1 MTADIIIAG
10 GGLVGLA
17 SALFLAQQGAAPLVV
32 ERRQR
37 GSALPRA
44 AHFHLRTLELFRA
57 AGIEDEVKAQSLAEF
72 LPDGAIIERE
82 SLAGPKRA
90 DIIASL
96 NEGVEAL
103 SPCRRLFIN
112 QSSLEP
118 ILRRHAEAHGVEFLD
133 GHEIGAVQQDAS
145 GVSVSARDVLSGA
158 ERHLDAAYLVAADG
172 GHSIVRERLGIPW
185 EGRGAFSNSIT
196 IYFAAD
202 LSSYLGV
209 HPASVTYINNDRLGG
224 IFRLARDGRSGFL
237 IVNTIG
243 DPTRDR
249 NADVARDVSETR
261 LIELVRSGVGVAD
274 LPVRIESVSRW
285 RATAQIARHFREGRI
300 FLVGDAAHVMPP
312 NGGFGGNTGIHDAHN
327 LAWKLASVLKGIAGP
342 RLLDTYEAERR
353 PVAKFTAEQ
362 AYTRYVRRTAPY
374 LSDSDLPPLAPDF
387 DIELGYIYRSAGIL
401 SEAGHTV
408 IHGDPHQAA
417 GRPGTRAPHL
427 WLERDGERLSSL
439 DLYGNAPVLL
449 AGPRGAPWCQAAATF
464 PLLTFHRIGIDLTDP
479 DDRFTEVLGLSPS
492 GAALIRPDGFIAWRS
507 RQLVGDLQG
516 ELRHA
521 LDALFVRITDT
532 CPPSSD

>member
-1 MTADIIIAG
+1 VTARIIIAG

-17 SALFLAQQGAAPLVV
+17 SALFLAQQGVAPLVV

-37 GSALPRA
+37 GSVLPRA

-72 LPDGAIIERE
+72 LPEGAIIERE

-118 ILRRHAEAHGVEFLD
+118 ILRRHAEAQGVEFLD
-133 GHEIGAVQQDAS
+133 GHEIGNVQQDAS
-145 GVSVSARDVLSGA
+145 GVAVVARDVLSGA
-158 ERHLDAAYLVAADG
+158 ERRFAAAYLVAADG
-172 GHSIVRERLGIPW
+172 AHSIVRERLGIPW
-185 EGRGAFSNSIT
+185 DGRGAFSNSIT

-202 LSSYLGV
+202 LSPYLSDP
-209 HPASVTYINNDRLGG
+209 PASVTYVNNDRLGG

-237 IVNTIG
+237 IVNTVG
-243 DPTRDR
+243 DAARDR
-249 NADVARDVSETR
+249 DADVARDVSETR
-261 LIELVRSGVGVAD
+261 LIELVRSGVGVGD
-274 LPVRIESVSRW
+274 LPVRIEGVSRW
-285 RATAQIARHFREGRI
+285 RTTAQIARYFREARI

-327 LAWKLASVLKGIAGP
+327 LAWKLAAVLRGAAGP
-342 RLLDTYEAERR
+342 RLLDTYEAERQ
-353 PVAKFTAEQ
+353 PVSKFTVEQ

-374 LSDSDLPPLAPDF
+374 LWNSELPPLADDF

-401 SEAGHTV
+401 SEDGETA
-408 IHGDPHQAA
+408 IHGDPHSAE

-427 WLERDGERLSSL
+427 WLERNGERLSSL
-439 DLYGNAPVLL
+439 DLYGGAPVLL
-449 AGPRGAPWCQAAATF
+449 TGRDGAPWHKAAAAF
-464 PLLTFHRIGIDLTDP
+464 PGLACHRIGSDLADP
-479 DDRFTEVLGLSPS
+479 EERFGEAHGLTPS
-492 GAALIRPDGFIAWRS
+492 GAALVRPDGFVAWRA
-507 RQLVGDLQG
+507 RHLVAEPQVQLC
-516 ELRHA
+516 HA
-521 LDALFVRITDT
+521 LDSLFVG
-532 CPPSSD
+532 SA